1 MKAQTNLKDLVLY
14 MAQSLVDNPSQVNVR
29 QIEGTY
35 SVIIKLHVAPE
46 DMGKVIGKQGK
57 IAKAMRTM
65 LAIAAA
71 REGKRATLEIQ
82 S

>member
-1 MKAQTNLKDLVLY
+1 MKELVLY
-14 MAQSLVDNPSQVNVR
+14 MAQSLVDEPNAVQVR
-29 QIEGTY
+29 QIEGTH
-35 SVIIKLHVAPE
+35 SLIIKLAVAPE

-57 IAKAMRTM
+57 IAKAMRTLLM
-65 LAIAAA
+65 VAAA

>member
-1 MKAQTNLKDLVLY
+1 MKDLILY
-14 MAQSLVDNPSQVNVR
+14 MAQSLVDNPQAVQVR
-29 QIEGTY
+29 QIEG
-35 SVIIKLHVAPE
+35 SRSLIIKLSVAPD

-57 IAKAMRTM
+57 IAKAMRTL
-65 LAIAAA
+65 LAVAAA

>member
-1 MKAQTNLKDLVLY
+1 MLKDLVLY
-14 MAQSLVDNPSQVNVR
+14 MAQSLVDDPAAVQVR
-29 QIEGTY
+29 QIEGTH
-35 SVIIKLHVAPE
+35 SVIIKLAVAPD

-57 IAKAMRTM
+57 IAKAMRT
-65 LAIAAA
+65 LITIAAA